1 MRYSLHQDQICQKTI
16 IKSLKNIGISL
27 DHSVLLQS
35 SHKQRISMPTTRYT
49 DYFHNLF
56 ASGGVFQYGVNQVV
70 RDMLAI
76 NVGFDHI
83 ERIQANISSKMIKS
97 LRRTYFRDR
106 IVNKKAKHIKSFA
119 SELMSAITVLAF
131 VADLVLSPANKLP
144 RQRRLIELML
154 DITTL
159 LNMGD
164 AAVKFASELDAWLA
178 EHNKLFLELY
188 PQCAKPKIHL
198 VRHTKEAFEQHRVNI
213 SCGPGERLHRRS
225 KTIATHA
232 FNKFNATVLKRLV
245 HFQAGA
251 LNDDAHF
258 EFIKLVG
265 KRVEHGVIADARVT
279 AHIGNQIVSAG
290 DVCSWKAG
298 DIHCYG
304 HVVGCGF
311 LNGVA
316 HVIAAKLSA
325 TGGKEF
331 QVVPGA
337 QCAIQATSIRH
348 VLSALPF
355 GLNKMHVL
363 IPHNAI
369 R

>member
-1 MRYSLHQDQICQKTI
+1 
-16 IKSLKNIGISL
+16 
-27 DHSVLLQS
+27 
-35 SHKQRISMPTTRYT
+35 MPTTRYT

-106 IVNKKAKHIKSFA
+106 IVKKKAKHIKSFA

-225 KTIATHA
+225 KAIAKHS

-337 QCAIQATSIRH
+337 QCVIQATSIRH
-348 VLSALPF
+348 VLYAFPF
-355 GLNKMHVL
+355 VL
-363 IPHNAI
+363 T
-369 R
+369 